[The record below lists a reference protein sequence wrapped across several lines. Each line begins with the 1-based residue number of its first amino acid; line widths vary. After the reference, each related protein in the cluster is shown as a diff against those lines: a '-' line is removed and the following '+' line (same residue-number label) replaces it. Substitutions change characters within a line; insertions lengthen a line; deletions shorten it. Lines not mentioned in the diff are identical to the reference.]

1 MTIEQIPLMQQTIS
15 MLTDKVDRI
24 ESKQDEEA
32 KKNEKHRQEDYE
44 FRAQLLEK
52 LETRFAGKWVEKA
65 LVFIGWAI
73 AMIIIGA
80 LMAKII
86 VK

>member
-1 MTIEQIPLMQQTIS
+1 MTVEQIPLMQQTIS
-15 MLTDKVDRI
+15 MLTDKVTRI

-52 LETRFAGKWVEKA
+52 LETRFAGKWVERA
-65 LVFIGWAI
+65 FIFVGGAI

-80 LMAKII
+80 LMAQII
-86 VK
+86 IK

>member
-1 MTIEQIPLMQQTIS
+1 MTVEQIPLMQQTIS
-15 MLTDKVDRI
+15 MLTDKVTRI

-52 LETRFAGKWVEKA
+52 LETRFAGKWTEKIII
-65 LVFIGWAI
+65 FIGWIMGTAI
-73 AMIIIGA
+73 VGA
-80 LMAKII
+80 LMTLILRK
-86 VK
+86 